1 MPLDFR
7 YQELKA
13 AQTQQTPRSG
23 GGGDKK
29 NEERSAVIASAGT
42 GLGRV
47 MGAGGALVRGGGQKS
62 GQRMFGED
70 VGNKAVR
77 SPGRKPR
84 RGKLRKGTGRQ

>member
-1 MPLDFR
+1 M
-7 YQELKA
+7 KA

-42 GLGRV
+42 GLGRA
-47 MGAGGALVRGGGQKS
+47 MGTGGALVRGGGQKS
-62 GQRMFGED
+62 EQKSGQRVFGED
-70 VGNKAVR
+70 VGNKVVR

-84 RGKLRKGTGRQ
+84 RGKLRKGSGRQ